1 MGKSQALQMSV
12 HAAVSS
18 TSLIALTC
26 DNTLSNEKYEKVKK
40 TVLKLHK
47 DVLEYNKKLLILEAD
62 YSSIQKHRVA
72 KHADELNADMSSSF
86 KRIPHQNGGEDVI
99 KKNETTKVE
108 KDNLKKAI
116 KISLEVRK
124 VAQAIEKIGYRLT
137 KIGDKN
143 MHADARTAIH
153 LAHASSKSALE
164 NIKVV
169 KKELAKI

>member
-12 HAAVSS
+12 HAAVSA

-47 DVLEYNKKLLILEAD
+47 DVLEFNKKLLILELD
-62 YSSIQKHRVA
+62 YQ
-72 KHADELNADMSSSF
+72 
-86 KRIPHQNGGEDVI
+86 
-99 KKNETTKVE
+99 KNETAKIDKE
-108 KDNLKKAI
+108 NLKKAV

-169 KKELAKI
+169 KKELIKKT

>member
-12 HAAVSS
+12 HAAVSA

-40 TVLKLHK
+40 TILKLHK
-47 DVLEYNKKLLILEAD
+47 DVLEFNKKLLILETD
-62 YSSIQKHRVA
+62 YQKNDA
-72 KHADELNADMSSSF
+72 
-86 KRIPHQNGGEDVI
+86 KRI
-99 KKNETTKVE
+99 E

-116 KISLEVRK
+116 NISLEVRK
-124 VAQAIEKIGYRLT
+124 VAQSVEKIGYRLT

-153 LAHASSKSALE
+153 LAHAASKSALE

-169 KKELAKI
+169 KSTLAKIK

>member
-12 HAAVSS
+12 HAAVSA

-26 DNTLSNEKYEKVKK
+26 DNTLGNEKYEKVKK

-47 DVLEYNKKLLILEAD
+47 DVLEFNKKLLILETD
-62 YSSIQKHRVA
+62 YQ
-72 KHADELNADMSSSF
+72 
-86 KRIPHQNGGEDVI
+86 
-99 KKNETTKVE
+99 KNETAKVGKE
-108 KDNLKKAI
+108 NLKKAI
-116 KISLEVRK
+116 NISLEVRK
-124 VAQAIEKIGYRLT
+124 VAQAVEKIGFRLT

-169 KKELAKI
+169 KSTLAKLK

>member
-12 HAAVSS
+12 HAAVSA

-26 DNTLSNEKYEKVKK
+26 DNTLGNEKYEKVKK
-40 TVLKLHK
+40 TILKLHK
-47 DVLEYNKKLLILEAD
+47 DVLEYNKKLLILETD
-62 YSSIQKHRVA
+62 YQ
-72 KHADELNADMSSSF
+72 
-86 KRIPHQNGGEDVI
+86 
-99 KKNETTKVE
+99 KNETAKISKE
-108 KDNLKKAI
+108 SLKKAI
-116 KISLEVRK
+116 NISLEVRK
-124 VAQAIEKIGYRLT
+124 VAQSVEKIGYRLT

-169 KKELAKI
+169 KQSLAKL

>member
-1 MGKSQALQMSV
+1 MGKSQALQMSI
-12 HAAVSS
+12 HAAVSA

-26 DNTLSNEKYEKVKK
+26 DNTLSNEKHEKVKN
-40 TVLKLHK
+40 TILKLHK
-47 DVLEYNKKLLILEAD
+47 DVLEYNKKLLILETD
-62 YSSIQKHRVA
+62 YQKN
-72 KHADELNADMSSSF
+72 DS
-86 KRIPHQNGGEDVI
+86 
-99 KKNETTKVE
+99 KKIE

-116 KISLEVRK
+116 NISLEVRK
-124 VAQAIEKIGYRLT
+124 VAQAVEKIGFRLT

-169 KKELAKI
+169 KSMLAKLK

>member
-12 HAAVSS
+12 HAAVSA

-40 TVLKLHK
+40 TILKLHK
-47 DVLEYNKKLLILEAD
+47 DVLEYNKKLLILETD
-62 YSSIQKHRVA
+62 YQ
-72 KHADELNADMSSSF
+72 
-86 KRIPHQNGGEDVI
+86 
-99 KKNETTKVE
+99 KNETAKLDKE
-108 KDNLKKAI
+108 NFKKAI

-124 VAQAIEKIGYRLT
+124 VAQAIEKLAYRLT

-153 LAHASSKSALE
+153 LAHAASKSALE

-169 KKELAKI
+169 KKDLAKI

>member
-12 HAAVSS
+12 HAAVSA

-26 DNTLSNEKYEKVKK
+26 DNTLNNEKYEKVKK
-40 TVLKLHK
+40 TILKLHK
-47 DVLEYNKKLLILEAD
+47 DVLEYNKKLLILETD
-62 YSSIQKHRVA
+62 YQ
-72 KHADELNADMSSSF
+72 
-86 KRIPHQNGGEDVI
+86 
-99 KKNETTKVE
+99 KNETAKVGKE
-108 KDNLKKAI
+108 NLKKAI

-124 VAQAIEKIGYRLT
+124 TAQAIEKIGYRLT

>member
-12 HAAVSS
+12 HAAVSA

-40 TVLKLHK
+40 TILKLHK
-47 DVLEYNKKLLILEAD
+47 DVLEYNKKLLTLEID
-62 YSSIQKHRVA
+62 YQ
-72 KHADELNADMSSSF
+72 
-86 KRIPHQNGGEDVI
+86 
-99 KKNETTKVE
+99 KNETAKQDKE
-108 KDNLKKAI
+108 NFKKAI

-124 VAQAIEKIGYRLT
+124 VAQAVEKIGYRLT

-169 KKELAKI
+169 KSALAKLK

>member
-12 HAAVSS
+12 HAAVSA

-40 TVLKLHK
+40 TILKLHK
-47 DVLEYNKKLLILEAD
+47 DVLEYNKKLLILETD
-62 YSSIQKHRVA
+62 YQ
-72 KHADELNADMSSSF
+72 
-86 KRIPHQNGGEDVI
+86 
-99 KKNETTKVE
+99 KNETAKLDKE
-108 KDNLKKAI
+108 NFKKAI

-124 VAQAIEKIGYRLT
+124 VAQAVEKIGYRLT

-169 KKELAKI
+169 KSTLAKLK

>member
-12 HAAVSS
+12 HAAVSA

-47 DVLEYNKKLLILEAD
+47 DVLEYNKKLLTLEAD
-62 YSSIQKHRVA
+62 YQ
-72 KHADELNADMSSSF
+72 
-86 KRIPHQNGGEDVI
+86 
-99 KKNETTKVE
+99 KNETAKVE

-169 KKELAKI
+169 KKELAKIK

>member
-12 HAAVSS
+12 HAAVSA

-26 DNTLSNEKYEKVKK
+26 DNTLSNDKYEKVKK
-40 TVLKLHK
+40 TILKLHK
-47 DVLEYNKKLLILEAD
+47 DVLEFNKKLLILETD
-62 YSSIQKHRVA
+62 YQ
-72 KHADELNADMSSSF
+72 
-86 KRIPHQNGGEDVI
+86 
-99 KKNETTKVE
+99 KNETAKVE
-108 KDNLKKAI
+108 KENLKRAI

-124 VAQAIEKIGYRLT
+124 TAQAIEKIAYRLT

-164 NIKVV
+164 NIKVT
-169 KKELAKI
+169 KSMLAKVK

>member
-12 HAAVSS
+12 HAAVSA

-26 DNTLSNEKYEKVKK
+26 DNTLGNEKYDKVKK
-40 TVLKLHK
+40 TILKLHK
-47 DVLEYNKKLLILEAD
+47 DVLEYNKKLLILEVD
-62 YSSIQKHRVA
+62 YQKIESA
-72 KHADELNADMSSSF
+72 KVDKE
-86 KRIPHQNGGEDVI
+86 
-99 KKNETTKVE
+99 
-108 KDNLKKAI
+108 NLKKAI

-124 VAQAIEKIGYRLT
+124 VAQAIEKLAYRLT

-153 LAHASSKSALE
+153 LAHAASKSALE

-169 KKELAKI
+169 KKDLAKI

>member
-12 HAAVSS
+12 HAAVSA

-40 TVLKLHK
+40 TILKLHK
-47 DVLEYNKKLLILEAD
+47 DVLEYNKKLLILETD
-62 YSSIQKHRVA
+62 YQ
-72 KHADELNADMSSSF
+72 
-86 KRIPHQNGGEDVI
+86 
-99 KKNETTKVE
+99 KNETTKIE

>member
-12 HAAVSS
+12 HAAVSA

-26 DNTLSNEKYEKVKK
+26 DNTLGNEKYEKVKK
-40 TVLKLHK
+40 TIIKLHK
-47 DVLEYNKKLLILEAD
+47 DVLEFNRKLLILETD
-62 YSSIQKHRVA
+62 YQ
-72 KHADELNADMSSSF
+72 
-86 KRIPHQNGGEDVI
+86 
-99 KKNETTKVE
+99 KNETSKVSKE
-108 KDNLKKAI
+108 SLKKAI
-116 KISLEVRK
+116 NISLEVRK
-124 VAQAIEKIGYRLT
+124 VAQSVEKIGYRLT

-169 KKELAKI
+169 KQSLAKL

>member
-12 HAAVSS
+12 HAAVSA

-40 TVLKLHK
+40 TILKLHK
-47 DVLEYNKKLLILEAD
+47 DVLEYNKKLLILETD
-62 YSSIQKHRVA
+62 YQ
-72 KHADELNADMSSSF
+72 
-86 KRIPHQNGGEDVI
+86 
-99 KKNETTKVE
+99 KNETTKIE

-169 KKELAKI
+169 KKDLAKI

>member
-1 MGKSQALQMSV
+1 MSV
-12 HAAVSS
+12 HAAVSA

-40 TVLKLHK
+40 TILKLHK
-47 DVLEYNKKLLILEAD
+47 DVLEYNKKLLTLETD
-62 YSSIQKHRVA
+62 YQ
-72 KHADELNADMSSSF
+72 
-86 KRIPHQNGGEDVI
+86 
-99 KKNETTKVE
+99 KNETAKLDKE
-108 KDNLKKAI
+108 NFKKAI

-169 KKELAKI
+169 KSALAKLK

>member
-12 HAAVSS
+12 HAAVSA

-40 TVLKLHK
+40 TILKLHK
-47 DVLEYNKKLLILEAD
+47 DVLEYNKKLLILETD
-62 YSSIQKHRVA
+62 YQ
-72 KHADELNADMSSSF
+72 
-86 KRIPHQNGGEDVI
+86 
-99 KKNETTKVE
+99 KNEATKVE

-124 VAQAIEKIGYRLT
+124 LAQAIEKIGYRLT

-169 KKELAKI
+169 KKELAKIK

>member
-12 HAAVSS
+12 HAAVSA

-26 DNTLSNEKYEKVKK
+26 DNTLSNEKYVKVKK

-47 DVLEYNKKLLILEAD
+47 DVLEYNKKLLILEID
-62 YSSIQKHRVA
+62 YQ
-72 KHADELNADMSSSF
+72 
-86 KRIPHQNGGEDVI
+86 
-99 KKNETTKVE
+99 KNETTKVE

-169 KKELAKI
+169 KKDLIKIK

>member
-12 HAAVSS
+12 HAAVSA
-18 TSLIALTC
+18 TSLIALIC
-26 DNTLSNEKYEKVKK
+26 DNTLGNESYEKVKK

-47 DVLEYNKKLLILEAD
+47 DVLEFNKKLLILEAD
-62 YSSIQKHRVA
+62 YQ
-72 KHADELNADMSSSF
+72 
-86 KRIPHQNGGEDVI
+86 
-99 KKNETTKVE
+99 KNEAKKKE
-108 KDNLKKAI
+108 KDNYKKAI

-124 VAQAIEKIGYRLT
+124 VAQVIEKIGYRLT